1 MSLSLCLYE
10 FILFGTL
17 NALWIFIS
25 ISFARLSMFPDVI
38 SLNRVYVPLSLF
50 SPSRIPIMQML
61 VCFIL
66 SSYYLKDPSF
76 SPLFFPF
83 VLWLISTISSRLMIY
98 SSVSSN
104 LLLSP
109 SSIVFIS
116 LIVLF
121 SLSWLFCINHF
132 VLIGILSF
140 FGWIFFWNFILF
152 FYLNGIPVYPHF
164 A

>member
-1 MSLSLCLYE
+1 MSLSLCFCE

-17 NALWIFIS
+17 NALWILIS
-25 ISFARLSMFPDVI
+25 ISFARLSMFSDVI

-66 SSYYLKDPSF
+66 SQRSIKLSF

-83 VLWLISTISSRLMIY
+83 VLWLISTISSRLLIY

-109 SSIVFIS
+109 SSIFFIS
-116 LIVLF
+116 LIVF
-121 SLSWLFCINHF
+121 FNSTW
-132 VLIGILSF
+132 LSF
-140 FGWIFFWNFILF
+140 ISSNSLLKISCNSEWAWENISS
-152 FYLNGIPVYPHF
+152 
-164 A
+164 

>member
-83 VLWLISTISSRLMIY
+83 VL
-98 SSVSSN
+98 
-104 LLLSP
+104 
-109 SSIVFIS
+109 
-116 LIVLF
+116 
-121 SLSWLFCINHF
+121 
-132 VLIGILSF
+132 
-140 FGWIFFWNFILF
+140 
-152 FYLNGIPVYPHF
+152 
-164 A
+164 

>member
-1 MSLSLCLYE
+1 MSLSLCFCE

-17 NALWIFIS
+17 NALWILIS
-25 ISFARLSMFPDVI
+25 ISFARLSMFSDVI

-66 SSYYLKDPSF
+66 SQRSIKLSF

-83 VLWLISTISSRLMIY
+83 VLWLISTISSRLLIY

-109 SSIVFIS
+109 SSIFFIS

-121 SLSWLFCINHF
+121 SLGWLFCINHF
-132 VLIGILSF
+132 VLISILSF
-140 FGWIFFWNFILF
+140 LWLNHFLK
-152 FYLNGIPVYPHF
+152 FYLVLLFEMYSCVSSF